1 MAFFRVADLPKVEML
16 AGVDRRAVYLDNVML
31 TFFDF
36 EPDTIIPEHQHPH
49 EQITL
54 ILEGAMAFTLGDKIQ
69 VIRAGE
75 GVTIPP
81 NALHGARILSEPT
94 KAIDAWHPIRKDY
107 K

>member
-1 MAFFRVADLPKVEML
+1 MTFFRVADLPKTEML
-16 AGVDRRAVYLDNVML
+16 AGVDRRAVYLDNVMI

-36 EPDTIIPEHQHPH
+36 EPDAIVPEHQHPH

-54 ILEGAMAFTLGDKIQ
+54 VLEGAMEFTLGDETRVIQ
-69 VIRAGE
+69 AGE

-81 NALHGARILSEPT
+81 NIPHGARILSQPT
-94 KAIDAWHPIRKDY
+94 KAIDAWHPVREDY